1 MTAEIKYLGDL
12 RTEATH
18 IASGNTAV
26 TDAPIDNFGKGEAF
40 SPTDNLAT
48 ALGTCLLTTMALAA
62 NKKSIDITGAS
73 AKVIKHMASDPRRV
87 KKVEV
92 SVFMPQG
99 NFDSETK
106 LWLENVGNNCPV
118 ALSLHPDLEQ
128 VITYQW

>member
-1 MTAEIKYLGDL
+1 MTSEIKYLGDL

-18 IASGNTAV
+18 IASGDTAF

-73 AKVIKHMASDPRRV
+73 ANVTKHMASDPRRV
-87 KKVEV
+87 KKVEI
-92 SVFMPQG
+92 SVFMPAG
-99 NFDSETK
+99 NFDPETK
-106 LWLENVGNNCPV
+106 KWLENVGNNCPV

>member
-92 SVFMPQG
+92 SVFMPPG